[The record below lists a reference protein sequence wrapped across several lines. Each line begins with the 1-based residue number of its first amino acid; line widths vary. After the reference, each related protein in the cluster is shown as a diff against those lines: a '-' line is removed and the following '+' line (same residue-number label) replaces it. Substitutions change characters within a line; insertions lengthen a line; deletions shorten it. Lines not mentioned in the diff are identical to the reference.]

1 MSFLQIL
8 RQRLSGNESRVLYL
22 AMLTMGASGL
32 AFEYTLSKISGDILG
47 NSVQQWAVI
56 IGVMMFFMGIGSDV
70 QKYVAEKNLFD
81 AFVFLETVLA
91 LAGAL
96 GPIVFIYIYGL
107 FPFHFVLVQ
116 YFFIIAIGLIIGME
130 VPLVSRLNARFLPE
144 LRLNLAAVL
153 KMDYIG
159 ALLGAL
165 AWIFLLVPN
174 YELSRV
180 AFLIAFFNWGVA
192 LISLYF
198 FRRQVVRGRLLA
210 AVNLLVGLTLVVGF
224 FNVDRWRIDAEQYLY
239 RDRIVY
245 SHTTPYQHIVLTE
258 GRNGDI
264 SCYINGHL
272 QFYSGDEFIYHENL
286 VHTVMN
292 AAPVH
297 ANVLILGGGDGL
309 ALREVLKY
317 KDVRRVT
324 LCDLDPQ
331 MTQLAAENPFF
342 RGLNRDALNDNERV
356 KVVEAAV
363 SPGES
368 YTVFSKNDKYLWRGG
383 YDSVATVHVVNM
395 DAARFVERI
404 SGMYDVI
411 IVDFPDPNA
420 PDLAK
425 LYSKTFYEHLRKKL
439 SRDGLMIQQSTSPY
453 HAREVFLSI
462 GKTMRDAGLSTVP
475 LRDNVPSFGEW
486 GWWIAGR
493 AENYSPGRI
502 KKALRG
508 IKNIAVETRYL
519 TAPLIRANLVFPRDA
534 LNDDD
539 IRVNTLGNSVI
550 YHYYLN
556 AWQNE

>member
-8 RQRLSGNESRVLYL
+8 KQRLSGNESRVLYL

-47 NSVQQWAVI
+47 NSVQQWAII

-81 AFVFLETVLA
+81 AFIFLESLLA

-96 GPIVFIYIYGL
+96 GPVVFIYVYGL

-116 YFFIIAIGLIIGME
+116 YFFIITIGLIIGME

-165 AWIFLLVPN
+165 AWVFLLIPRF
-174 YELSRV
+174 ELSQV
-180 AFLIAFFNWGVA
+180 AFVIAFFNWGVA
-192 LISLYF
+192 LISLFF
-198 FRRQVVRGRLLA
+198 FRREVTRRAG
-210 AVNLLVGLTLVVGF
+210 LVLMNAVVGIVLVAGF
-224 FNVDRWRIDAEQYLY
+224 LNVDHWRVEAEQYLY
-239 RDRIVY
+239 RDRVVY

-292 AAPVH
+292 SVPRRE
-297 ANVLILGGGDGL
+297 NILILGGGDGL

-317 KDVRRVT
+317 RDARRIT
-324 LCDLDPQ
+324 LCDLDAE
-331 MTQLAAENPFF
+331 MTRLAAENPFF
-342 RGLNRDALNDNERV
+342 RRLNHNALNDTGRV
-356 KVVEAAV
+356 RIVTAAV
-363 SPGES
+363 RPGEP
-368 YTVFSKNDKYLWRGG
+368 YAVFTKNDKYLWRGG

-395 DAARFVERI
+395 DAAKFVERI

-439 SRDGLMIQQSTSPY
+439 SRDGLLIQQSTSPY

-462 GKTMRDAGLSTVP
+462 GKTMRAAGLSTVP

-493 AENYSPGRI
+493 ADSYTAARI
-502 KKALRG
+502 KKELRG
-508 IKNIAVETRYL
+508 IQDIPVPTRYL
-519 TAPLIRANLVFPRDA
+519 TAPLIRANLVFPRSS
-534 LNDDD
+534 LDDER